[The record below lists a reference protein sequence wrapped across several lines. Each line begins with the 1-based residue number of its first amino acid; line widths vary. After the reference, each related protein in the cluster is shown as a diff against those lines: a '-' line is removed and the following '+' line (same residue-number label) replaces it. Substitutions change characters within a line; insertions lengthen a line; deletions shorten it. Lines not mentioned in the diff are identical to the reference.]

1 MTSRFSGAE
10 GNRRLVDAL
19 KGQQLT
25 RGDPQLAE
33 QLARIATAESFATGV
48 RLTTQGR
55 DDNDLYL
62 LLSGRVAVVI
72 NGQEMAQRPSG
83 THVGEMSLIDPG
95 ASRSASCVALDD
107 VVAARISEPAFTE
120 LAERFPVLWRNIAL
134 AMGERLRQRTAFI
147 RTKNETP
154 IAFIGSSREALSIA
168 DGIQAGLAGKAI
180 LVRVWR
186 QGIFKPSNFPLEDLE
201 QELEQADLAVLVFGP
216 DDKVLSRRIF
226 RSAPRDNVVF
236 ETGLFM
242 GALRRQR
249 TLIVKSR
256 RINLKLPSDLF
267 GLTAIEFD
275 EGTPTD
281 LPARLETVCKA
292 IAECVERHGAR

>member
-1 MTSRFSGAE
+1 MTGKFADAGGS
-10 GNRRLVDAL
+10 RRLIDAL
-19 KGQQLT
+19 QTQ
-25 RGDPQLAE
+25 
-33 QLARIATAESFATGV
+33 QLARGNVELAGKLAAIATVESFAKGAH
-48 RLTTQGR
+48 LTDQGNT
-55 DDNDLYL
+55 DSDLFL

-72 NGQEMAQRPSG
+72 NGQEMAQRSAG
-83 THVGEMSLIDPG
+83 MHIGEMSLIDP
-95 ASRSASCVALDD
+95 AAHRSATCIALEDAI
-107 VVAARISEPAFTE
+107 AARVTEPAFTE
-120 LAERFPVLWRNIAL
+120 LAGRVPVLWRNIAL
-134 AMGERLRQRTAFI
+134 AMGERLRQRSAFI

-154 IAFIGSSREALSIA
+154 ILFIGSSRESLPIA
-168 DGIQAGLAGKAI
+168 EGIQAGLIGKPV
-180 LVRVWR
+180 LVHVWR

-201 QELEQADLAVLVFGP
+201 RELGQADLAVLVFGP

-256 RINLKLPSDLF
+256 GLKLKLPSDLL

-281 LPARLETVCKA
+281 LPKRLGITCEA